1 MSLREWFSQSRGL
14 AGWLAAGMCLSVSV
28 IAWFGYRA
36 VREWRRSSVLLVE
49 RRTDEAADL
58 LVTAL
63 THDMRAVQKSVLS
76 SADWDV
82 FMLDPPYDVS
92 NVVASAFARYPY
104 PEAFFAG
111 RGHLSPETVTFF
123 TRSNRPPPWT
133 IVDEKPGKFP
143 VSVQTNEAVARS
155 ILDRIAPDAMSGR
168 RFSIFEVTAGGVQY
182 QIIVRLLYG
191 DQLHERLDGLF
202 GFMVNV
208 SWVRQ
213 YYFPELTSQVARIGG
228 TTTGLALAVIDENG
242 HRVTGDEPPSAG
254 PTSRRSFPLMFFDP
268 LLVAVNQPRGFSR
281 EEWTVEVGGVSD
293 PTLTAAIRGSN
304 RMLILAA
311 VAAAA
316 LAFGLFLT
324 VRAVRAS
331 ASLAELR
338 SEFVATVTHELKTPI
353 ATIRAVGDTLVSGRI
368 PTRTAQREYAQLVV
382 QEAKSLTRLV
392 DNLLALSRITD
403 VTEVYSFEPQAID
416 ALVEGTLQG
425 FGPQLEAAGFQTEV
439 ELPTD
444 LPLVRADR
452 TAMGLL
458 LDNLVDNAIRYSP
471 DNRHLHIAAHR
482 EDGHVV
488 LDVTDKGRGIP
499 EDEIEHVTR
508 KFFRGRHLVP
518 HGGGL
523 GLAIVKRIVTDH
535 GGQLSIRSIVN
546 EGTTVSVIIP
556 ISREHEET
564 DSHR

>member
-1 MSLREWFSQSRGL
+1 MIPRWLRRSRGL
-14 AGWLAAGMCLSVSV
+14 AGLLATGMCLSISV

-36 VREWRRSSVLLVE
+36 VREWQRSSVMLVE

-82 FMLDPPYDVS
+82 FMLNPPYDVS

-111 RGHLSPETVTFF
+111 RGTVTPDSVTFF
-123 TRSNRPPPWT
+123 TRSNRPPPWAVT
-133 IVDEKPGKFP
+133 EEKAQRFP
-143 VSVQTNEAVARS
+143 VTVQSDAVVARA
-155 ILDRIAPDAMSGR
+155 ILDRVSADASSGR
-168 RFSIFEVTAGGVQY
+168 RVSIVEVKVGGEVY
-182 QIIVRLLYG
+182 QVVTRLLYG
-191 DQLHERLDGLF
+191 DQLHEQLDGVF
-202 GFMVNV
+202 GFMVNM
-208 SWVRQ
+208 SWVRR

-228 TTTGLALAVIDENG
+228 TTSGLALAVLDEHG
-242 HRVTGDEPPSAG
+242 ERVTGAQPLRGG
-254 PTSRRSFPLMFFDP
+254 PTTRRPFPLMFFDP
-268 LLVAVNQPRGFSR
+268 LLVAVNQPEGFSR
-281 EEWTVEVGGVSD
+281 REWTVEVGSLGD

-304 RMLILAA
+304 RIIVLAGLAA
-311 VAAAA
+311 AT
-316 LAFGLFLT
+316 LAFGLFMT
-324 VRAVRAS
+324 MRAVRAN

-368 PTRTAQREYAQLVV
+368 TTPTAQREYAQLVV
-382 QEAKSLTRLV
+382 QESKSLTRLV

-403 VTEVYSFEPQAID
+403 VTEVYSFEPQALD
-416 ALVEGTLQG
+416 ALIDDTLQG
-425 FGPQLEAAGFQTEV
+425 FGPQLGAAGFETEV
-439 ELPTD
+439 EIPAD

-471 DNRHLHIAAHR
+471 ATRHLHIAAHR
-482 EDGHVV
+482 ENGNVV
-488 LDVTDKGRGIP
+488 LNVRDRGRGIP
-499 EDEIEHVTR
+499 EDEIDHVTR

-523 GLAIVKRIVTDH
+523 GLAIVQRIVNDH
-535 GGQLSIRSIVN
+535 GGRLAIRSAVN
-546 EGTTVSVIIP
+546 VGTTVSIIIP
-556 ISREHEET
+556 ISRDNEEA

>member
-1 MSLREWFSQSRGL
+1 V
-14 AGWLAAGMCLSVSV
+14 LAAGMCLSVSV

-36 VREWRRSSVLLVE
+36 VREWQHSSVLLVE
-49 RRTDEAADL
+49 RRTNEAADL

-82 FMLDPPYDVS
+82 FMLNPPYDVS

-104 PEAFFAG
+104 PEAFFT
-111 RGHLSPETVTFF
+111 GHGTVTPASIIFF
-123 TRSNRPPPWT
+123 TRSNRPPPWSVT
-133 IVDEKPGKFP
+133 EEKAQRFP
-143 VSVQTNEAVARS
+143 VTVQSNPEVARAV
-155 ILDRIAPDAMSGR
+155 LDRISPDGLSGR
-168 RFSIFEVTAGGVQY
+168 RVSIVEVKAGGETY
-182 QIIVRLLYG
+182 QVVTRLLYG
-191 DQLHERLDGLF
+191 DPLHEQLDGVF
-202 GFMVNV
+202 GFMVNM
-208 SWVRQ
+208 SWVRR

-228 TTTGLALAVIDENG
+228 TTSGLALAVLDERG
-242 HRVTGDEPPSAG
+242 QRVAGTQPLTRG
-254 PTSRRSFPLMFFDP
+254 PTTRRSFQLMFFDP
-268 LLVAVNQPRGFSR
+268 LLVAVNQPAGFSR
-281 EEWTVEVGGVSD
+281 REWTVEVASMGD

-304 RMLILAA
+304 RMLVLAGF
-311 VAAAA
+311 AAAT
-316 LAFGLFLT
+316 LAFGLFMT
-324 VRAVRAS
+324 MRAVRAN

-368 PTRTAQREYAQLVV
+368 ATPTAQREYAQLVV
-382 QEAKSLTRLV
+382 QESKSLTRLV

-403 VTEVYSFEPQAID
+403 ITEVYSFEPQALD
-416 ALVEGTLQG
+416 ALVDDTLQG
-425 FGPQLEAAGFQTEV
+425 FGTQLGAAGFETE
-439 ELPTD
+439 EEIPAD

-471 DNRHLHIAAHR
+471 TTRHLHITAHQ
-482 EDGHVV
+482 ENGHVV
-488 LDVTDKGRGIP
+488 LDVGDQGRGIP
-499 EDEIEHVTR
+499 SDEIDHVTR

-523 GLAIVKRIVTDH
+523 GLAIVQRIITDH
-535 GGQLSIRSIVN
+535 GGRLSIRSTVN
-546 EGTTVSVIIP
+546 AGTTVSVIIP
-556 ISREHEET
+556 ISRDHEEA